1 MVKYTQTIR
10 WQIANFLSVFDHL
23 VKLAL
28 KGLIKQLDFCEKEN
42 SIDLIS
48 SATCFYP
55 FIN

>member
-42 SIDLIS
+42 SIALIS